1 MNNNSI
7 ELRIVHFYI
16 PLIVHLYFTLYKES
30 ESAKIEKSTI
40 FICETKTKCDKIE
53 YNTVEIKGQL

>member
-1 MNNNSI
+1 MLGRFSVSRKHAF
-7 ELRIVHFYI
+7 E
-16 PLIVHLYFTLYKES
+16 ES

-40 FICETKTKCDKIE
+40 FKCETKTKCDKIE